1 MAIAFNL
8 SPQHDPRLTVSVGDA
23 VSQLPDFSKLFRKTW
38 EAIENGNIPGASEED
53 LARWRRAIRD
63 GVVNIGGLPSE
74 LDFFRMMMG
83 GTPKECKASD
93 LSIEYNSA
101 IDYNIYAENDATGTS
116 GTVTG
121 GCYYNGVTNGNYGP
135 GPYVQFTI
143 AADTYDSTGS
153 LSNINIGDQILNY
166 MDGKSLVVFKK
177 DDSAAFAHVIYAAPL
192 DPNYVPQ
199 IYARQPMLP
208 SHVNMTFGTSSAATS
223 LPQTQWETLG
233 YIKTIQPFSLRT
245 DWQTPRNLEK
255 PYRDIIQFPVI
266 FDTNTGAEMES
277 FDFKAMADGRERMI
291 AAENIYFFSGER
303 VQNTALNSNFYTGQY
318 NGFEGFL
325 TTMFYGGGNIQEYD
339 NTYGWDFDVDWMAI
353 VFANDALKK
362 STEFLMMYALRFIW
376 GAERRAQD
384 MFKNNSGACTF
395 NTFTRSGMDAAEIKR
410 LGINSYNWR
419 DYTLHLRKV
428 AAWSDSRW
436 VGNAYFPG
444 LAIALP
450 GDGLSDSKG
459 NKVAPVEYWLPEGR
473 RLSGM
478 WSEYWRDHM
487 QYPEAEDIFS
497 GTITHDIMMS
507 TNAVE
512 NMYAMVPKYVV

>member
-8 SPQHDPRLTVSVGDA
+8 TPQQEPRKIVSVGDA
-23 VSQLPDFSKLFRKTW
+23 KSQLADFSLLFRQTW
-38 EAIENGNIPGASEED
+38 EAIEDGNIPGATEED
-53 LARWRRAIRD
+53 LARWRRSIRD
-63 GVVNIGGLPSE
+63 GVVNIGGKPSE

-93 LSIEYNSA
+93 QSIEYNSA

-121 GCYYNGVTNGNYGP
+121 GCYYNGVTDGNYT

-143 AADTYDSTGS
+143 AVETYGGNGS
-153 LSNINIGDQILNY
+153 LSNINIGDQIYNY
-166 MDGKSLVVFKK
+166 LDSKTLVVFKK
-177 DDSAAFAHVIYAAPL
+177 DDSVDFAHVVYAAPL

-199 IYARQPMLP
+199 IYAKQPMLP
-208 SHVNMTFGTSSAATS
+208 SHVNMTFGYSSAATS
-223 LPQTQWETLG
+223 LPHTEWETLG

-255 PYRDIIQFPVI
+255 PYRDIIQFPII

-291 AAENIYFFSGER
+291 AAENMYFFSGE
-303 VQNTALNSNFYTGQY
+303 VVANTALNSNFYTGQY

-384 MFKNNSGACTF
+384 MFKNNAGACTF
-395 NTFTRSGMDAAEIKR
+395 ETFTRSGMDAAEIKR
-410 LGINSYNWR
+410 LGINSYMWR
-419 DYTLHLRKV
+419 DYTLHLKKV

-459 NKVAPVEYWLPEGR
+459 NKVPPVEYWLPEGR

-478 WSEYWRDHM
+478 WAEYWRDHM
-487 QYPEAEDIFS
+487 QFPEAADLFS

-507 TNAVE
+507 VNAVE
-512 NMYAMVPKYVV
+512 NMYAMVPKFTV